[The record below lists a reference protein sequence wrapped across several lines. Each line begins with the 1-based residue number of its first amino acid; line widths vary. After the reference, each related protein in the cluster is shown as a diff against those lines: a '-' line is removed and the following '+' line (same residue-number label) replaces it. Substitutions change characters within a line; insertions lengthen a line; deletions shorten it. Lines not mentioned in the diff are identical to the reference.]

1 VKARMVK
8 LVGVLGDDD
17 PPSHCSARRLMPLN
31 IEADLTMIMAVDDYC
46 MACDV
51 EPCGGA
57 SRYLHNHDWC
67 NFLKN
72 YRSLTKKEA
81 ADSLKTSLTEVVDT
95 LGQLVPCV
103 GCRKSVET
111 MYKSLMLSED
121 SALEPLTISNEG
133 IVSINKEHGDMED
146 SLANLFCCQQVLLS
160 SKGLLDS
167 EAGESKGS
175 KGARSKRCEQHTRDP
190 KKALSTENWLDTWDS
205 MVKECKEEVVLIPCA
220 LLRETL
226 DGYLKRHKFCTDC
239 SYMVNRA
246 YNLLI
251 KDGREPLVSIGGK
264 CAAMD
269 PWKNLDGSLNLYGGI
284 SVCTTDKHVHVK
296 CDPTF
301 IGQLFVL
308 LEPELNN
315 IKEERHA
322 KNIEKA
328 QKEVLICIALT
339 LFQRFERIQQKLLEA
354 EKTRDLLFLS
364 IIKTIRKNLDMAA
377 ERKRGL
383 EDLELLCR
391 EIEGDDKSKDGKRER
406 KRRQRAKKKE
416 IKNNKNEK
424 DNIIDVEISEKT
436 EESGPKVNKCDKDE
450 KECENC
456 IETEKTV
463 MEAEYQKRNKH
474 VGWRTSLTLEDM
486 LEDFGGEGAVIP
498 QEDII
503 LYLRRKK
510 DVMARREQLR
520 EDLRKKFA
528 QLCVKGVTPC
538 SARN

>member
-1 VKARMVK
+1 MVK
-8 LVGVLGDDD
+8 LVGVLGDDE

-31 IEADLTMIMAVDDYC
+31 IEADLTMVMAVDDYC

-81 ADSLKTSLTEVVDT
+81 TANLKTNLSEVLDT
-95 LGQLVPCV
+95 LTNLVPCV
-103 GCRKSVET
+103 GCRKSVEV
-111 MYKSLMLSED
+111 MYKSLMLSGD
-121 SALEPLTISNEG
+121 SALEPVAIAGDGVVT
-133 IVSINKEHGDMED
+133 INKEHGEMED
-146 SLANLFCCQQVLLS
+146 SLANLFCCQQVLLTN
-160 SKGLLDS
+160 KGLV
-167 EAGESKGS
+167 ESDGSDIKGRGGR
-175 KGARSKRCEQHTRDP
+175 KGGRCEYHTRDS
-190 KKALSTENWLDTWDS
+190 KKVLSTENWLDTWDS
-205 MVKECKEEVVLIPCA
+205 MVKECKEEVVLLPCG

-226 DGYLKRHKFCTDC
+226 DGYLKRHRFCTDC

-246 YNLLI
+246 YSLLI
-251 KDGREPLVSIGGK
+251 KEGREPLVSVGGK

-269 PWKNLDGSLNLYGGI
+269 PWKNLDGTVNLYGGI

-296 CDPTF
+296 CDPEF
-301 IGQLFVL
+301 IGKLFVL

-328 QKEVLICIALT
+328 QQEVLICIGLT
-339 LFQRFERIQQKLLEA
+339 LFQRFERIQQKLMEA
-354 EKTRDLLFLS
+354 EKTRDLLFLA
-364 IIKTIRKNLDMAA
+364 IIKTIRRNLDIAA

-383 EDLELLCR
+383 DDLELLCR
-391 EIEGDDKSKDGKRER
+391 EIEGEDKTNDGKRER

-416 IKNNKNEK
+416 HKNMKNEK
-424 DNIIDVEISEKT
+424 LITIVDHESHQTGNESANDNPGEIEK
-436 EESGPKVNKCDKDE
+436 K
-450 KECENC
+450 CENC
-456 IETEKTV
+456 FENKTTIMEVEYETRSNHDV
-463 MEAEYQKRNKH
+463 
-474 VGWRTSLTLEDM
+474 WRTSLTLEDM
-486 LEDFGGEGAVIP
+486 LEEHGGEGAVIP

-503 LYLRRKK
+503 MYLRRKK